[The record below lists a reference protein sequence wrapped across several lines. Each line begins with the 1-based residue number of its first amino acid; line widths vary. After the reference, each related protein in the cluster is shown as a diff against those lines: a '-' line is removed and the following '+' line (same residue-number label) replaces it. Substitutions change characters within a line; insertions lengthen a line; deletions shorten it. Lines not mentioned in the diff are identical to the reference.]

1 MWRRARPLAAWLL
14 TAQYEGSQSSSQD
27 TMERDTRETLSEVE
41 RAFSEKQ
48 EALVQRLLDR
58 VAEVNPEPPR
68 NLKKVSA

>member
-27 TMERDTRETLSEVE
+27 TMERDTREKLSEVE
-41 RAFSEKQ
+41 RAFSEEQ